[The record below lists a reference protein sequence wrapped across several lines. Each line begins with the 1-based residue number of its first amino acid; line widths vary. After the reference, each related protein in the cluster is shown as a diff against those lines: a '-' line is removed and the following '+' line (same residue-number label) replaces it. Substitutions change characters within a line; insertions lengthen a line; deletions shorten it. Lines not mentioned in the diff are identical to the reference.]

1 MTGRA
6 YRSGLDWTHLGGGE
20 HELVQGHYDQGYFR
34 RGDICCGNGERRIA
48 RDDGMRADLK
58 KGPKRFRFDPFTA
71 LETTPQTNDAWASN
85 ALPASMLEH
94 RFGLLDCRLVIPGAA
109 NGNWAHARG
118 SNLGRCVCLA
128 LATSADAR
136 ATSCRELVD
145 PCGSLIQTRVHHRLL
160 ASMRFSSGCARL
172 VLHWLLKAISSV
184 HSASAT

>member
-1 MTGRA
+1 MGFSLGHPLRRTNDGEGVSLWTRPGSARSDTPNDRRWRA
-6 YRSGLDWTHLGGGE
+6 SRFEKRAETFP
-20 HELVQGHYDQGYFR
+20 FR
-34 RGDICCGNGERRIA
+34 
-48 RDDGMRADLK
+48 
-58 KGPKRFRFDPFTA
+58 PFTA

-118 SNLGRCVCLA
+118 SNLGRGRCLA
-128 LATSADAR
+128 LATCADAR
-136 ATSCRELVD
+136 ATSRRELVD

>member
-6 YRSGLDWTHLGGGE
+6 FRSGLDLAHNA
-20 HELVQGHYDQGYFR
+20 Q
-34 RGDICCGNGERRIA
+34 A
-48 RDDGMRADLK
+48 RQTTDDGVPADLK

-71 LETTPQTNDAWASN
+71 LETAPRTSDAWASN

-109 NGNWAHARG
+109 NGNWAYARG
-118 SNLGRCVCLA
+118 SNLGRRRCLA
-128 LATSADAR
+128 LATCADAR

-145 PCGSLIQTRVHHRLL
+145 PCGSLIQIRVHHCLL
-160 ASMRFSSGCARL
+160 ASTRLNSGCARL